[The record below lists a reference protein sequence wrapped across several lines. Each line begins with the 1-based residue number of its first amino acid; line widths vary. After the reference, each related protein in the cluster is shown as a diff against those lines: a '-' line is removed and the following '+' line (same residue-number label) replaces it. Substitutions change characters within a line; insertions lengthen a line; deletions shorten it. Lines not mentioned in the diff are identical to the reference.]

1 MPYEIRFC
9 QRDEGQKLIR
19 FIRDSVRRDHIFV
32 KNPRLL
38 DWQHLEVSRYN
49 FVVASDTRTGQFH
62 GILGFSS
69 PRFYSTGKVSIGDDL
84 WPMLWS
90 VDQALSDD
98 RTLGAKLLLGLKAML
113 RPASVTALGIT
124 KQLATLYERMGYR
137 VGEMA
142 HYYLLNKSY
151 PTFAIASL
159 SSLTVQKNF
168 AGSRDSNGFATAQ
181 TLRELK
187 PAELD
192 RESWALPS
200 NPLAKDFGY
209 VRGRF
214 ANHPVYKY
222 RFWAVEDSESRAL
235 IVARKITVGDSAC
248 IRIVDFFGLEAVSPE
263 IYGQFQRLLASEGAE
278 YIDLLVTGVNKRQ
291 IEQMGF
297 VESTD
302 DNFVPHLFEP
312 FEPRRS
318 TVLFSIFDDKDLPI
332 FKGDSDLDRPSK
344 TGRTDYQ

>member
-1 MPYEIRFC
+1 MAYEIRFC
-9 QRDEGQKLIR
+9 QRDEGQKLIS

-32 KNPRLL
+32 KNPGLL
-38 DWQHLEVSRYN
+38 DWQHLEASRYN

-69 PRFYSTGKVSIGDDL
+69 PRFYSTGTVSIGDDV

-90 VDQALSDD
+90 VDQAISDD
-98 RTLGAKLLLGLKAML
+98 RTLGARLLLGLKAML
-113 RPASVTALGIT
+113 RPASVIAVGIT
-124 KQLATLYERMGYR
+124 KELASLYERMGYR
-137 VGEMA
+137 VGEMD
-142 HYYLLNKSY
+142 HYFLLDESHQ
-151 PTFAIASL
+151 TFAIASL
-159 SSLTVQKNF
+159 SSLTVQNNV
-168 AGSRDSNGFATAQ
+168 AGSRASTGLSLAQ
-181 TLRELK
+181 TLREL
-187 PAELD
+187 PPTELD

-222 RFWAVEDSESRAL
+222 RFWVVEDSEPRAL

-248 IRIVDFFGLEAVSPE
+248 IRIVDFFGLEAVSSE
-263 IYGQFQRLLASEGAE
+263 IYEQFQRLLDSEGAE
-278 YIDLLVTGVNKRQ
+278 YIDLVVTGVHKRQ
-291 IEQMGF
+291 IEKMGF
-297 VESTD
+297 VESSD

-312 FEPRRS
+312 FEARRS

-332 FKGDSDLDRPSK
+332 FKGDSDLDRPSEM
-344 TGRTDYQ
+344 GRTDHQ